1 MTSPNIMPI
10 STIPITS
17 AKRPAPGWRL
27 AALLGLASAC
37 VFLVWHAGSDLRA
50 FNAADQ
56 GARALRSA
64 QTMPAGT
71 ARDAQLD
78 SAQIALQRALARH
91 PEDALGWSRLAEVRL
106 LQATGAALGS
116 VSPALLQA
124 SVSASKRAEA
134 LGRDGAND
142 FARLAF
148 ALSLLKQQERAA
160 ATALA
165 ASYAREA
172 LGAGLA
178 ERRLQAANRLWAVL
192 DGRSR
197 AAALREACATL
208 ADPLASGLDS
218 EALLQRALAPAET
231 PSAFCLRAG
240 FASASR

>member
-10 STIPITS
+10 STIPTTS
-17 AKRPAPGWRL
+17 AKGRAHGWRL
-27 AALLGLASAC
+27 ATGLGLAAAC
-37 VFLVWHAGSDLRA
+37 VFLVWHAGSDLSA
-50 FNAADQ
+50 YNAADQ

-64 QTMPAGT
+64 QAMTAGT

-78 SAQIALQRALARH
+78 SAQVALQRALARH
-91 PEDALGWSRLAEVRL
+91 PEDGLSWSRLAEVRL

-124 SVSASKRAEA
+124 SVAASTRAQA

-142 FARLAF
+142 FARLAY
-148 ALSLLKQQERAA
+148 ALSLLKQQERPA

-178 ERRLQAANRLWAVL
+178 ERRLQAANRIWADL
-192 DGRSR
+192 DGQAR
-197 AAALREACATL
+197 AAALREACASL
-208 ADPLASGLDS
+208 ADPLASGQ
-218 EALLQRALAPAET
+218 EGRAVLQLALAPAET

-240 FASASR
+240 FESASR